1 MLQVSHSARCGE
13 MYAGKPITTLGIE
26 KKIKP
31 CTDGGEII
39 PPAKNNFVKER
50 IEQEGTVPRR
60 GKEHLRHKK

>member
-1 MLQVSHSARCGE
+1 